1 MGDTST
7 DPTHSGVRARR
18 DDVRADT
25 FARRRA
31 ESQHFATPAWL
42 DRSFVLPVQPSDPV
56 TEAPVSEATAPEAPA
71 PEAPAPRHV
80 PAREWPDIVRPPSA
94 EVDFATMV
102 RRADAYRLARRTALF
117 TLALTTLIL
126 GVMVLTGS
134 TAALPLMA
142 VSGAGMLVSGVVLV
156 VLSHA
161 PVPRLD
167 S

>member
-1 MGDTST
+1 MGDTSA

-18 DDVRADT
+18 DTVRADT
-25 FARRRA
+25 FAHRRA
-31 ESQHFATPAWL
+31 ESQRFETPAWL
-42 DRSFVLPVQPSDPV
+42 DRSFVLPVQSSDPV
-56 TEAPVSEATAPEAPA
+56 TQDASETDAPEAPA
-71 PEAPAPRHV
+71 LRHV

-134 TAALPLMA
+134 TAVLPLMA
-142 VSGAGMLVSGVVLV
+142 VSGAGVLVSGVVLV

>member
-7 DPTHSGVRARR
+7 DPTTSSGLRARR
-18 DDVRADT
+18 DTVRADA

-31 ESQHFATPAWL
+31 ESQRFETPAWL
-42 DRSFVLPVQPSDPV
+42 DRSFVLPVQPSDPAADAA
-56 TEAPVSEATAPEAPA
+56 APGAAGAEAPA
-71 PEAPAPRHV
+71 LRHV

-134 TAALPLMA
+134 TAVLPLMA
-142 VSGAGMLVSGVVLV
+142 VSGAGVLVSGVVLV

-161 PVPRLD
+161 PIPHLD
-167 S
+167 A

>member
-18 DDVRADT
+18 DAVRADT

-56 TEAPVSEATAPEAPA
+56 TEAPVSEATA

>member
-18 DDVRADT
+18 DTVRADT
-25 FARRRA
+25 FARRRV
-31 ESQHFATPAWL
+31 ESQRFATPAWL

-56 TEAPVSEATAPEAPA
+56 TEAAAETPA
-71 PEAPAPRHV
+71 PEAPALRHV

-117 TLALTTLIL
+117 TLALTTFIL

-134 TAALPLMA
+134 SAVLPLVA
-142 VSGAGMLVSGVVLV
+142 VSATNPARGGGPGAC
-156 VLSHA
+156 A
-161 PVPRLD
+161 
-167 S
+167 

>member
-31 ESQHFATPAWL
+31 ESRHFATPAWL

-56 TEAPVSEATAPEAPA
+56 TEAPESEATA

>member
-18 DDVRADT
+18 DTVRADT

-31 ESQHFATPAWL
+31 ESQRFATPAWL

-56 TEAPVSEATAPEAPA
+56 TEAAAETPA
-71 PEAPAPRHV
+71 PEAPALHHV

-134 TAALPLMA
+134 TAVLPLVA
-142 VSGAGMLVSGVVLV
+142 VSASGVLVSAVVLV

-161 PVPRLD
+161 PVPRLE

>member
-18 DDVRADT
+18 DTVRADT

-31 ESQHFATPAWL
+31 ESQRFATPAWL

-56 TEAPVSEATAPEAPA
+56 TEAAAETPA
-71 PEAPAPRHV
+71 PEAPALRHV

-117 TLALTTLIL
+117 TLALTTLVL

-134 TAALPLMA
+134 TAVLPLVA
-142 VSGAGMLVSGVVLV
+142 VSASGVLVSGVVLV

-161 PVPRLD
+161 PVPRLE